1 MTNLTAH
8 SWYLTLIYILAA
20 LFIVRQLIPSFT
32 RAVESSLRV
41 VAIVQT
47 MAIVILAF
55 IDVAVIFILSMRAVW
70 VSVADFIVC
79 NTD

>member
-1 MTNLTAH
+1 
-8 SWYLTLIYILAA
+8 
-20 LFIVRQLIPSFT
+20 
-32 RAVESSLRV
+32 
-41 VAIVQT
+41 